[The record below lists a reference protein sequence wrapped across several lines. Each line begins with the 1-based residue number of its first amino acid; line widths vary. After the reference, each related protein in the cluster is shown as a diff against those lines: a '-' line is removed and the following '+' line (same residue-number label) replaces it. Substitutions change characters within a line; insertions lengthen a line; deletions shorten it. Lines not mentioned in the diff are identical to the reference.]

1 MGERGVRLSGGQRQ
15 RVAIARAFLKS
26 APILVLDEA
35 TSSLDS
41 ESELAVQSAL
51 AKLMRGKSVIAIA
64 HRLSTLRIMD
74 RIVVLEKGRIV
85 ESGTHES
92 LLRKKACI
100 PNYGTT
106 RLRDLL
112 SKNGFNDFL
121 VRSRPGGLC
130 LCCRDRNG
138 NLMSFRF
145 LWR

>member
-1 MGERGVRLSGGQRQ
+1 M
-15 RVAIARAFLKS
+15 AIARAFLKS

-92 LLRKKACI
+92 LLRKRRVFRI
-100 PNYGTT
+100 MEP
-106 RLRDLL
+106 
-112 SKNGFNDFL
+112 
-121 VRSRPGGLC
+121 PG
-130 LCCRDRNG
+130 
-138 NLMSFRF
+138 
-145 LWR
+145 